1 MRLINNDYGIEI
13 EFIENNITVI
23 VIENKIALIKILESM
38 KRQMDGMDG
47 DFILS
52 EKDKQLK
59 LDKKCEIIID
69 PFSIDVNNKKIIAK
83 IHKDLD
89 EISKNELLEEQ
100 GDATGSFRFS

>member
-69 PFSIDVNNKKIIAK
+69 PFSIPW
-83 IHKDLD
+83 
-89 EISKNELLEEQ
+89 
-100 GDATGSFRFS
+100 